1 MPPKGPFALID
12 GNNFYVSCERAFRP
26 GLEGRP
32 VIVLSNND
40 GCAIARSNEAKALG
54 IKMGHP
60 WFQVRQAWPDA
71 SITALSANFA
81 LYGDMSNR
89 LMGIAAGLGPD
100 QEVYSI
106 DETFIGLA
114 GIPGDLVR
122 RSRAVRERILQWTGL
137 PTCVGIGQTKTLAKL
152 ANHIAKAAERKP
164 GSYPAEMAQVCD
176 LGRLPASDMDALMA
190 ATEVGEVWGIGPRI
204 ADQLRVLGVRSVL
217 DAARLDPATVR
228 RRWSVVLERTIRELQ
243 GQPCI
248 GLEQAPPAKQQIAC
262 TRSFGQPVTELAPM
276 VQAVSEFAA
285 RTGEKLRAQGGR
297 AGQVLVFAH
306 TSPFRPGKSYSRAI
320 TLSLRR
326 PSSNTLDLVATAAR
340 GMRAIFR
347 PGYQFMKAGV
357 LLLDLVPEG
366 QEQGELPL
374 DDDGEAS
381 ARLMT
386 AVDAINDR
394 YGQGSIRVASAGVQ
408 GEKREFE
415 MRQQLRTPR
424 YTTRWDEL
432 PVVRA

>member
-164 GSYPAEMAQVCD
+164 GNYPAELAQVCD

-204 ADQLRVLGVRSVL
+204 ADQLRVLGVRTVL

-248 GLEQAPPAKQQIAC
+248 GLEQEPPAKQQIAC
-262 TRSFGQPVTELAPM
+262 TRSFGQPVTTLEPM

-285 RTGEKLRAQGGR
+285 RAGEKLREQGGR

-306 TSPFRPGKSYSRAI
+306 TSPFRPGKSYSKSM

-326 PSSNTLDLVATAAR
+326 PSSNTLELVATAGR
-340 GMRAIFR
+340 GMRAIFK
-347 PGYQFMKAGV
+347 PGYHFMKAGV
-357 LLLDLVPEG
+357 MLLDLVPEG

-374 DDDGEAS
+374 DEAGEAS
-381 ARLMT
+381 ERLMG

-408 GEKREFE
+408 VKKHEWE

-432 PVVRA
+432 PVARA

>member
-164 GSYPAEMAQVCD
+164 GNYPAELAQVCD

-204 ADQLRVLGVRSVL
+204 ADQLRVLGVRTVL

-262 TRSFGQPVTELAPM
+262 TRSFGQPVTELVPM

-306 TSPFRPGKSYSRAI
+306 TSPFRPGKSYSKSM

-326 PSSNTLDLVATAAR
+326 PSSNTLELVATAGR
-340 GMRAIFR
+340 GMRAIFK
-347 PGYQFMKAGV
+347 PGYHFMKAGV
-357 LLLDLVPEG
+357 MLLDLVPEG

-374 DDDGEAS
+374 DEAGEAS
-381 ARLMT
+381 ERLMG

-408 GEKREFE
+408 VKKHEWE

-432 PVVRA
+432 PVARA

>member
-1 MPPKGPFALID
+1 
-12 GNNFYVSCERAFRP
+12 
-26 GLEGRP
+26 
-32 VIVLSNND
+32 
-40 GCAIARSNEAKALG
+40 
-54 IKMGHP
+54 MGHP

-71 SITALSANFA
+71 GITALSANFA
-81 LYGDMSNR
+81 LYGDMSSR

-114 GIPGDLVR
+114 GMPGDLVQ
-122 RSRAVRERILQWTGL
+122 RSRAVRARILQWTGL
-137 PTCVGIGQTKTLAKL
+137 PTCVGIGSTKTLAKL

-164 GSYPAEMAQVCD
+164 GIYPAELAAVCN
-176 LGRLPASDMDALMA
+176 LASLPASDLDALLA
-190 ATEVGEVWGIGPRI
+190 TTEVGEVWGVGPRI

-306 TSPFRPGKSYSRAI
+306 TSPFRPGKSYSKAI

-340 GMRAIFR
+340 GMRAIFK
-347 PGYQFMKAGV
+347 PGYHFMKAGV
-357 LLLDLVPEG
+357 MLLDLVPEG
-366 QEQGELPL
+366 QEQGELPI

>member
-71 SITALSANFA
+71 GITALSANFA
-81 LYGDMSNR
+81 LYGDMSSR

-114 GIPGDLVR
+114 GMPGDLVQ
-122 RSRAVRERILQWTGL
+122 RSRAVRARILQWTGL
-137 PTCVGIGQTKTLAKL
+137 PTCVGIGSTKTLAKL

-164 GSYPAEMAQVCD
+164 GIYPAELAAVCN
-176 LGRLPASDMDALMA
+176 LASLPASDLDALLA
-190 ATEVGEVWGIGPRI
+190 TTEVGEVWGVGPRI

-306 TSPFRPGKSYSRAI
+306 TSPFRPGKSYSKAI

-340 GMRAIFR
+340 GMRAIFK
-347 PGYQFMKAGV
+347 PGYHFMKAGV
-357 LLLDLVPEG
+357 MLLDLVPEG

>member
-1 MPPKGPFALID
+1 MRPAGPFALID

-71 SITALSANFA
+71 GITALSANFA
-81 LYGDMSNR
+81 LYGDMSSR

-122 RSRAVRERILQWTGL
+122 RSRAVRARILKWTGL

-164 GSYPAEMAQVCD
+164 GNYPAELAQVCN
-176 LGRLPASDMDALMA
+176 LASLPASDLDALLA
-190 ATEVGEVWGIGPRI
+190 APEVGEVWGLGPRI

-248 GLEQAPPAKQQIAC
+248 GLEQEPPAKQQIAC
-262 TRSFGQPVTELAPM
+262 TRSVGQPVTTLEPM

-285 RTGEKLRAQGGR
+285 RAGEKLREQGGR

-306 TSPFRPGKSYSRAI
+306 TSPFRPGKSYSKSM

-326 PSSNTLDLVATAAR
+326 PSSNTLELVATAGR
-340 GMRAIFR
+340 GMRAIFK
-347 PGYQFMKAGV
+347 PGYHFMKAGV
-357 LLLDLVPEG
+357 MLLDLVPEG

-374 DDDGEAS
+374 DEAGEAS
-381 ARLMT
+381 ERLMG

-394 YGQGSIRVASAGVQ
+394 YGQGSIRVASAGAQVK
-408 GEKREFE
+408 KREFE

-424 YTTRWDEL
+424 YTTRWDEV
-432 PVVRA
+432 PVARV